1 MKLEETPSGNLV
13 LLSREQPADRV
24 KLSRQDVRALADF
37 FEILDRWDREDR
49 ARVAPTRDA

>member
-13 LLSREQPADRV
+13 LLSREQDADRV

-49 ARVAPTRDA
+49 ERVAATRDA